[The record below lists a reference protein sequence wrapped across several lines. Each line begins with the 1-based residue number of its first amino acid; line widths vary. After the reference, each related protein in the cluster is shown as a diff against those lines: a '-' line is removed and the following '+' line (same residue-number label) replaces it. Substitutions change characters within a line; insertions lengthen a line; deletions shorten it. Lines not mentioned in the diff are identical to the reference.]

1 MTRKDY
7 EAMAEDVRHA
17 WVRWTD
23 ESEQEIAKKV
33 LRAFVDNFEEY
44 LTEDNS
50 RFDRSKFRE
59 ACGL

>member
-7 EAMAEDVRHA
+7 KAMSEDMRHA
-17 WVRWTD
+17 WERWT
-23 ESEQEIAKKV
+23 ESHEQEIAKNV

-44 LTEDNS
+44 LAEDNE
-50 RFDRSKFRE
+50 RFDRSRFRE

>member
-7 EAMAEDVRHA
+7 TAMAEDMRHA
-17 WVRWTD
+17 WERWTD
-23 ESEQEIAKKV
+23 ESEQETAKKV

-44 LTEDNS
+44 LAEDNA

>member
-7 EAMAEDVRHA
+7 EAMAEDMRHS
-17 WVRWTD
+17 WERWSE

-44 LTEDNS
+44 LAEDNS

>member
-1 MTRKDY
+1 
-7 EAMAEDVRHA
+7 MAEDVRHS
-17 WVRWTD
+17 WERWLD
-23 ESEQEIAKKV
+23 SHEQEIAKNV

-44 LTEDNS
+44 LAEDNE